1 MQAQAQPTGVMDIV
15 TVCSQKTRGVEAV
28 DFDFVI
34 EKRDSL
40 TDLGDPSARFG
51 ASDLTTSSQFL

>member
-1 MQAQAQPTGVMDIV
+1 MKAQAQPMGIMDIV
-15 TVCSQKTRGVEAV
+15 SVCSQKTQRIEAV